1 MLRCLFTVAGREKK
15 LGKLIKTSVC
25 SMSGCAGNNAEAAAL
40 GKLAQELDVSL
51 TAEEPQ

>member
-1 MLRCLFTVAGREKK
+1 MTWRLIVAGRDKK